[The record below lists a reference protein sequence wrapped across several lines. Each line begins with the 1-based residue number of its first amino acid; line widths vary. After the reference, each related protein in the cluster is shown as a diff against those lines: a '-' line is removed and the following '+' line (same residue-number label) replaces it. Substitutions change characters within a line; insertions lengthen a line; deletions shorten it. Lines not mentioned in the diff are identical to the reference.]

1 MLQEQHNSKTSEP
14 GYRVG
19 SVWTDLFA
27 KLSGLK
33 YQGKQ
38 ILLTGLVCAVLGIG
52 YSFLKKPV
60 YLARVNFVIE
70 ENKQEL
76 ESISSDDIDIEVMST
91 EEDNEH
97 CVYVKFSN
105 FADEESAE
113 EYAEF
118 LAETLP
124 LLLFETTRMQ

>member
-1 MLQEQHNSKTSEP
+1 MT
-14 GYRVG
+14 
-19 SVWTDLFA
+19 
-27 KLSGLK
+27 
-33 YQGKQ
+33 
-38 ILLTGLVCAVLGIG
+38 
-52 YSFLKKPV
+52 
-60 YLARVNFVIE
+60 E

-76 ESISSDDIDIEVMST
+76 ISSDDIDIEVMTT
-91 EEDNEH
+91 EEDSEH

>member
-1 MLQEQHNSKTSEP
+1 MT
-14 GYRVG
+14 
-19 SVWTDLFA
+19 
-27 KLSGLK
+27 
-33 YQGKQ
+33 
-38 ILLTGLVCAVLGIG
+38 
-52 YSFLKKPV
+52 
-60 YLARVNFVIE
+60 E
-70 ENKQEL
+70 ENQQES

-113 EYAEF
+113 EYAQF

>member
-1 MLQEQHNSKTSEP
+1 MT
-14 GYRVG
+14 
-19 SVWTDLFA
+19 
-27 KLSGLK
+27 
-33 YQGKQ
+33 
-38 ILLTGLVCAVLGIG
+38 
-52 YSFLKKPV
+52 
-60 YLARVNFVIE
+60 E
-70 ENKQEL
+70 ENKQEI
-76 ESISSDDIDIEVMST
+76 ISSDDIDIEVMTT

-113 EYAEF
+113 EYAQF

>member
-1 MLQEQHNSKTSEP
+1 MT
-14 GYRVG
+14 
-19 SVWTDLFA
+19 
-27 KLSGLK
+27 
-33 YQGKQ
+33 
-38 ILLTGLVCAVLGIG
+38 
-52 YSFLKKPV
+52 
-60 YLARVNFVIE
+60 E

-76 ESISSDDIDIEVMST
+76 ISSNDIDIEVMST
-91 EEDNEH
+91 EEDSEH

-113 EYAEF
+113 EYASF

>member
-1 MLQEQHNSKTSEP
+1 MT
-14 GYRVG
+14 
-19 SVWTDLFA
+19 
-27 KLSGLK
+27 
-33 YQGKQ
+33 
-38 ILLTGLVCAVLGIG
+38 
-52 YSFLKKPV
+52 
-60 YLARVNFVIE
+60 E
-70 ENKQEL
+70 ENKQEV
-76 ESISSDDIDIEVMST
+76 ISSDDIDIEVMST

-113 EYAEF
+113 DYAQF

>member
-1 MLQEQHNSKTSEP
+1 VTEENNQEQE
-14 GYRVG
+14 
-19 SVWTDLFA
+19 A
-27 KLSGLK
+27 
-33 YQGKQ
+33 
-38 ILLTGLVCAVLGIG
+38 
-52 YSFLKKPV
+52 
-60 YLARVNFVIE
+60 
-70 ENKQEL
+70 
-76 ESISSDDIDIEVMST
+76 ISSADIDIEVMST

-113 EYAEF
+113 EYAQF

>member
-1 MLQEQHNSKTSEP
+1 MT
-14 GYRVG
+14 
-19 SVWTDLFA
+19 
-27 KLSGLK
+27 
-33 YQGKQ
+33 
-38 ILLTGLVCAVLGIG
+38 
-52 YSFLKKPV
+52 
-60 YLARVNFVIE
+60 E

-76 ESISSDDIDIEVMST
+76 ISSDDIDIEVLST

-113 EYAEF
+113 EYATF